1 MLHMHRLVRDGAA
14 SHESFLVNA
23 EGALLL
29 TSFALAAIGWCCLMA
44 MWLMR
49 ALSWAS
55 DWAT

>member
-1 MLHMHRLVRDGAA
+1 MLHISRAVREKAA
-14 SHESFLVNA
+14 SYESFLVNA

-29 TSFALAAIGWCCLMA
+29 TSFALAAIGWFCLMA

-55 DWAT
+55 DWAI